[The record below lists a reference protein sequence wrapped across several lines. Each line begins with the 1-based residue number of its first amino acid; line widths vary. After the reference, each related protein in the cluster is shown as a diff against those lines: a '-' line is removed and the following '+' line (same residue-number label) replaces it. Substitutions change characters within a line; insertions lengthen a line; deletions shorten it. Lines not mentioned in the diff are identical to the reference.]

1 MANAAPASAK
11 SDKAAAN
18 PLTPPTAPAS
28 TAPGT
33 ADEGGKKRKKKDKGE
48 KVKRVKYPNVP
59 EDGLD
64 AWPADFDPKAHKP
77 LRRQDFKDETVWLER
92 KATQF
97 ENAAKRMREEAQQ
110 IAALGTTG
118 ERGKARK
125 LLKVSKEL
133 DALKEALKAKG
144 VDVESL
150 LKAAG
155 GEEPAK
161 A

>member
-1 MANAAPASAK
+1 MATATPAAPKSAVAAG
-11 SDKAAAN
+11 DKQAPNA
-18 PLTPPTAPAS
+18 LTPPAAPAS

-64 AWPADFDPKAHKP
+64 TWPADFDPKVNKP

-92 KATQF
+92 KAEQF
-97 ENAAKRMREEAQQ
+97 EKAAARMRDEAKT
-110 IAALGTTG
+110 IKSLGTTG

-125 LLKVSKEL
+125 LLKISKEL
-133 DALKEALKAKG
+133 ESLKEVLKAKG
-144 VDVESL
+144 VDVEAL
-150 LKAAG
+150 LNAA
-155 GEEPAK
+155 AQ
-161 A
+161 